1 MDKYNIEIIETLS
14 RVVEQKA
21 NSYEEAEELV
31 SNKYDKSEIIL
42 DYEDKEDVMFK
53 PYPSQEIKS
62 NFIVN
67 ITYNKDKKILFIKND
82 KDVKSYKC
90 NNVLDL
96 KLFLGSFLE
105 SNIELEPVKPEIDI
119 RKNKKEHER

>member
-62 NFIVN
+62 NFKVN
-67 ITYNKDKKILFIKND
+67 ITYNKDKKLLKMIKT
-82 KDVKSYKC
+82 
-90 NNVLDL
+90 
-96 KLFLGSFLE
+96 
-105 SNIELEPVKPEIDI
+105 
-119 RKNKKEHER
+119 